1 MALLYLLH
9 ELRSIRQLVDQRLDD
24 PEHRFGLRC
33 CCLLHSAKQG
43 KPGQVPFFNRHQ
55 KQGWKK
61 TNFCAA
67 LFESDE
73 VLKSSSYRGAGCE
86 SPLRRFMTS
95 VPRIMARLVRPT
107 PTWQLKRRAGSRRD
121 ASWPRDK
128 LVLSWKTEKIQSG
141 LSEMAD
147 SKTPDRNDRCC
158 ISNDMS
164 SAPVPRQVLICWFAS
179 KERLKLTVDLEKSGF

>member
-9 ELRSIRQLVDQRLDD
+9 DLRSIRQLVDQRLDD

-43 KPGQVPFFNRHQ
+43 KPGQVPFSTGIGKKAER
-55 KQGWKK
+55 KQLLCYVIW
-61 TNFCAA
+61 TWWSF
-67 LFESDE
+67 
-73 VLKSSSYRGAGCE
+73 KSSSYWGAGCE

-128 LVLSWKTEKIQSG
+128 LVLSWKTENTEWTLRDGTLKHLTEMTGVVSVMTCRQRQKQKWAQASVG
-141 LSEMAD
+141 L
-147 SKTPDRNDRCC
+147 
-158 ISNDMS
+158 
-164 SAPVPRQVLICWFAS
+164 QIC
-179 KERLKLTVDLEKSGF
+179 K